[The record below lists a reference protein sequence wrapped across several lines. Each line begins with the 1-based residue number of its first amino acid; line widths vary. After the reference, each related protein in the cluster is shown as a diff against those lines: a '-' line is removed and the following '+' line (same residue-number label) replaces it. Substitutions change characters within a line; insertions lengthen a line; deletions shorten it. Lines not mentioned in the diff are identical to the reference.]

1 MSDPTP
7 ARHPPT
13 HRAPT
18 HGPVDLVDLARQQR
32 GIRAKLDAA
41 IARVLDRGHYIL
53 GPEVAELERRLSA
66 FCGARHAV
74 SCANG
79 TDALVLALMA
89 LGLKRGEAVVVPSFT
104 FCATAEAVCALGG
117 VPVFADALEDHF
129 TLDPASLK
137 RAVTTARGLGLTL
150 AGVITV
156 DLFGQPAD
164 YDAIE
169 PVVRENGL
177 WLVCDAAQ
185 AFGAVYRGR
194 PVGTIGDI
202 TTTSFFPSKPLGCY
216 GDGGALFT
224 GDEETDAVL
233 RSLRVHG
240 QGTDKYDNVRIG
252 LNSRLDTLQ
261 AAILLEKLAVFP
273 MELDARAAV
282 ADRYDALLPAGLA
295 RPAPLPGASS
305 AWAQYTV
312 RSSAR
317 DRTMARLRERG
328 VASAIY
334 YAKPL
339 HRQAAYRHCPLAGG
353 ALPVTDRLAATV
365 MSLPMH
371 PYLTEDELLR
381 VAASLTDHS
390 GTARAAAE

>member
-1 MSDPTP
+1 MSHP
-7 ARHPPT
+7 AST
-13 HRAPT
+13 HRAPP
-18 HGPVDLVDLARQQR
+18 HRPVDLLDLARQQR
-32 GIRAKLDAA
+32 GIRARIDAA
-41 IARVLDRGHYIL
+41 IARVLDQGHYVM

-66 FCGARHAV
+66 FCGARHTV

-117 VPVFADALEDHF
+117 VPVFADVAEDNF

-137 RAVTTARGLGLTL
+137 RAVTTARDHGLTL
-150 AGVITV
+150 AGVVTV

-185 AFGAVYRGR
+185 AFGAVHRER
-194 PVGTIGDI
+194 PVGTIGDV

-224 GDEETDAVL
+224 ADEETAATL

-252 LNSRLDTLQ
+252 VNSRLDTLQ
-261 AAILLEKLAVFP
+261 AAILLEKLTVFP

-282 ADRYDALLPAGLA
+282 ADRYDALLPAELA
-295 RPAPLPGASS
+295 RPALLPGATS

-312 RSSAR
+312 RSGAR
-317 DRTMARLRERG
+317 DWTMARLKERG
-328 VASAIY
+328 VSSAVY
-334 YAKPL
+334 YARPL
-339 HRQAAYRHCPLAGG
+339 HRQAAYRHYPLAGG
-353 ALPVTDRLAATV
+353 ALPATDRLAATV
-365 MSLPMH
+365 LSLPMH
-371 PYLTEDELLR
+371 PYLTEEELLH
-381 VAASLTDHS
+381 VAASLTDHPD
-390 GTARAAAE
+390 TARAAAE

>member
-1 MSDPTP
+1 MSDPI
-7 ARHPPT
+7 
-13 HRAPT
+13 
-18 HGPVDLVDLARQQR
+18 PVRRPVELVDLARQRQR
-32 GIRAKLDAA
+32 IRARLDAA
-41 IARVLDRGHYIL
+41 IARVLDQGHYIM
-53 GPEVAELERRLSA
+53 GPEVAELERRLAA

-74 SCANG
+74 TCANG
-79 TDALVLALMA
+79 TDALLLALTA

-117 VPVFADALEDHF
+117 VPVFADALEDRF

-137 RAVTTARGLGLTL
+137 RAILTAREQGLTL
-150 AGVITV
+150 AGVVTV

-169 PVVRENGL
+169 PVARENGL

-185 AFGAVYRGR
+185 AFGAVHRGR

-224 GDEETDAVL
+224 ADGETDALL

-240 QGTDKYDNVRIG
+240 QGTDKYDNVRVG
-252 LNSRLDTLQ
+252 VNSRLDTLQ

-295 RPAPLPGASS
+295 RPAPLPGATS

-312 RSSAR
+312 RTGAR
-317 DRTMARLRERG
+317 DQAMARLRERG
-328 VASAIY
+328 VSSAIY

-339 HRQAAYRHCPLAGG
+339 HRQAAYRHYPLAGG
-353 ALPVTDRLAATV
+353 ALPVTDRLAETV

-371 PYLTEDELLR
+371 PYLTEEELLR
-381 VAASLTDHS
+381 VAAGLTS
-390 GTARAAAE
+390 GPVAARAAAE

>member
-1 MSDPTP
+1 MTDPTP
-7 ARHPPT
+7 M
-13 HRAPT
+13 HR
-18 HGPVDLVDLARQQR
+18 PVDLVDLARQQR

-41 IARVLDRGHYIL
+41 IARVLDQGHYIM
-53 GPEVAELERRLSA
+53 GPEVAELERRLSS
-66 FCGARHAV
+66 FCGARHTV

-89 LGLKRGEAVVVPSFT
+89 KGLKRGEAVVVPSFT

-117 VPVFADALEDHF
+117 VPVFADVLEDSF
-129 TLDPASLK
+129 NLDPASLK
-137 RAVTTARGLGLTL
+137 RAITTARAQGLTL
-150 AGVITV
+150 AGVISV

-216 GDGGALFT
+216 GDGGAVFT
-224 GDEETDAVL
+224 GDEETNAIL

-240 QGTDKYDNVRIG
+240 QGTDKYDNVRVG
-252 LNSRLDTLQ
+252 VNSRLDTLQ

-273 MELDARAAV
+273 MELEARAQV
-282 ADRYDALLPAGLA
+282 ADRYDALLPDGLA
-295 RPAPLPGASS
+295 RPARLPGATS

-317 DRTMARLRERG
+317 DAAMARLKERG
-328 VASAIY
+328 VSSAIY

-353 ALPVTDRLAATV
+353 ALPATDRLAATV

-371 PYLTEDELLR
+371 PHLTDEEQR
-381 VAASLTDHS
+381 HVAASLAAHR
-390 GTARAAAE
+390 GPAQAAAE